1 MWQQPRQQQQSPPPP
16 PPPPPA
22 NAASAAASAAAMEAE
37 RAAGLRAQQQQ
48 QQAALLASSAGGDQ
62 PPQPPAPPSLQS
74 ASSSSSASSSNRAE
88 LSLPGILHFI
98 QHEWARF
105 EAEKSRW
112 EAERAELQ
120 AQVAFLQGERKGQE
134 NLKTDLVRRIKMLE
148 YALKQER
155 SKYHKLKFGTELN
168 PGEKKPDTSEPV
180 SNGPAEPISLESNQ
194 FMWKEGRQLLRQYL
208 EEVGYTDTILDMRS
222 KRVRALLGRCSVE
235 LNGAAEPSGLGT
247 GPASGPPGLNG
258 GESLLVKQIEE
269 QIKRNAGKEAKDRI
283 SNTVMEKIPFL
294 QGCEEDSDEEEDL
307 ESLPLETQRQH
318 KKQRVKLTNKPLM
331 PEVEDEDDD
340 EDSEDALS
348 EFDFLGSG
356 ENGEGSG
363 DTRRAGDG
371 NELVFC
377 LPFTETRRV
386 KLQGMLADLR
396 DVDGLPPK
404 PSMPSAISGQPRSHE
419 GSLGFSSDV
428 FIMDTIGGGEVS
440 LGDLADLTVTN
451 DNELSCDLSDSK
463 DAFKKTWNPKFTLR
477 SHYDGI
483 RALAFH
489 HVESALVTASEDGT
503 LKLWNLQK
511 TVAAK
516 KNAALDVEP
525 VYAFRAHRGPVLSV
539 TMGCNS
545 EYCYSGGL
553 DTRIRCW
560 RIPDLSMDPYDGY
573 DPSMLSNVLDGHTD
587 AVWGLAFSPSKNRL
601 ASCSADGTV
610 RIWDPSSSDS
620 SCLSTYN
627 TESENGIPTSITFS
641 STEPTH
647 AVAAFQ
653 TGYAVLYDVET
664 SCPVLT
670 LESRPANGA
679 SQINQVVSHPT
690 QPITITAHDDRGIR
704 FLDNRTGK
712 AVHSMVAH
720 LDAVTCLAADP
731 NGVFLMS
738 GSHDCSL
745 RLWNLDNKTC
755 TQEITAH
762 RKKHEEAIHDVAF
775 HPSKA
780 LIASAGADALAKV
793 FV

>member
-1 MWQQPRQQQQSPPPP
+1 MWQPPGSMMEAERALVRAQQAPGPAGVEPPPP
-16 PPPPPA
+16 PP
-22 NAASAAASAAAMEAE
+22 
-37 RAAGLRAQQQQ
+37 
-48 QQAALLASSAGGDQ
+48 QAPGRQAGGGG
-62 PPQPPAPPSLQS
+62 AG
-74 ASSSSSASSSNRAE
+74 E
-88 LSLPGILHFI
+88 LSLPGILHYI

-155 SKYHKLKFGTELN
+155 SKYHKLKFGTEPN
-168 PGEKKPDTSEPV
+168 QGEKRADLSEPV
-180 SNGPAEPISLESNQ
+180 SNGPAETSTLESNPLV
-194 FMWKEGRQLLRQYL
+194 WKEGRQLLRQYL

-222 KRVRALLGRCSVE
+222 KRVRSLLGRCSVE
-235 LNGAAEPSGLGT
+235 LNGTVGPNDAGP
-247 GPASGPPGLNG
+247 GPAGLNG
-258 GESLLVKQIEE
+258 GESLLVRQIEE
-269 QIKRNAGKEAKDRI
+269 QIKRNAGKETKDRI
-283 SNTVMEKIPFL
+283 SSSVIEKIPFL
-294 QGCEEDSDEEEDL
+294 QNCEDEDSDEEEDL
-307 ESLPLETQRQH
+307 EGLPLETQRQH
-318 KKQRVKLTNKPLM
+318 KKQRVKLPTKPLL

-340 EDSEDALS
+340 EDSEDALN

-363 DTRRAGDG
+363 DNRRSGDG
-371 NELVFC
+371 NEL
-377 LPFTETRRV
+377 ESRRV

-404 PSMPSAISGQPRSHE
+404 PSSPSAISSHSRSHE
-419 GSLGFSSDV
+419 AGSLGFSSDV
-428 FIMDTIGGGEVS
+428 FIMDTISGGEVS

-451 DNELSCDLSDSK
+451 DNELSCDLSDGK

-483 RALAFH
+483 RALVFH
-489 HVESALVTASEDGT
+489 HTESALVTASEDGT

-511 TVAAK
+511 TVTAK

-525 VYAFRAHRGPVLSV
+525 VYAFRAHRGPVLAV
-539 TMGCNS
+539 AMGCNS
-545 EYCYSGGL
+545 EYCYSGGT
-553 DTRIRCW
+553 DAQIRLW
-560 RIPDLSMDPYDGY
+560 RVPDLSMDPYDSY
-573 DPSMLSNVLDGHTD
+573 DPGVLSNMLEGHTD
-587 AVWGLAFSPSKNRL
+587 AIWGLAFSPSKNRL
-601 ASCSADGTV
+601 ASCAADGTV
-610 RIWDPSSSDS
+610 RIWDPSGSPA
-620 SCLSTYN
+620 CLSTYN
-627 TESENGIPTSITFS
+627 VEREYGIPTSVAFA
-641 STEPTH
+641 STDPSH
-647 AVAAFQ
+647 VVAAFR
-653 TGYAVLYDVET
+653 TGNTVLYDLET
-664 SCPVLT
+664 SRPILT
-670 LESRPANGA
+670 LESRTATGF
-679 SQINQVVSHPT
+679 SQINHVVSHPT

-704 FLDNRTGK
+704 FLDNRTGR
-712 AVHSMVAH
+712 AIHSMVAH
-720 LDAVTCLAADP
+720 LDAVTCLAVDP

-755 TQEITAH
+755 VQEITAH
-762 RKKHEEAIHDVAF
+762 RKKHEEAIHAVAF